1 MRQIVISIILIVVGF
16 EIIAQDT
23 DFSEFPYV
31 DYSRQKEYVI
41 ADIRITGVKYLQ
53 PQVLVNLSGLSVGDK
68 ITIPGDDI
76 TKAIEKYWKYGLFSD
91 VKMLID
97 KIEDNM
103 VYLQFYLLERPRL
116 SRIRFHGI
124 RKSENTDLNEKIELK
139 AGSQITDNVI
149 NNVKTIITR
158 HYVSKG
164 YYNIDINIIPGEDT
178 ASFNKVFLDVY
189 IDKDKKVKIGDIIF
203 EGNEVYSD
211 SKLRRLMKNT
221 KKKNLN
227 IFKASKYIEADYK
240 EDKGKLLS
248 FYNENGFRDA
258 QILETELKS
267 IDNNRLV
274 LVISLEEGKKYHVRN
289 LTWLGNT
296 QYPTEIL
303 DHLLG
308 FKKGDVYDQ
317 NLLEKRLH
325 TDQDAI
331 TSLYMDNGYL
341 FFSIDPVEVN
351 IEEDSVD
358 LEMRVY
364 EGKQATINE
373 VIIKGNTKTN
383 EHVVRR
389 ELRTRPG
396 ELFSKSDII
405 RSVRELAT
413 LGHFDPEKIAPNP
426 IPDPA
431 NGTVDLE
438 YQLEERANDQL
449 EVSGGWGG
457 FGFVGTI
464 GVRFSNFSARNMLN
478 GKAWRPV
485 PTGDGQT
492 LSIRA
497 QSNGRYYQGYNLS
510 FVEPWFGGK
519 KPNNF
524 SVSVFHSAM
533 KPYQYYSVENVDGY
547 FKIYGVSV
555 GLGHRLKWPDDYFTI
570 YNEIGFQR
578 YSLNKWTTDFFLS
591 NGAANTISFKTS
603 LSRSSQDQMIYPRKG
618 SMFALSLQL
627 TPPYSL
633 FRKDEFWKLS
643 ADEYL
648 RIEEEVRALPV
659 SETSDETSINEE
671 INRRI
676 TGEETKRM
684 FNLIEYHKWSFK
696 SAWYTA
702 LIGDLVLA
710 TKAEFGLLGFY
721 NHKIGHAPFEKFDVG
736 GSGMNYSNYYYGND
750 IIALRGYEE
759 GSLTPRSIIRNSEGE
774 FKPIDNGNIYNKYT
788 VELRYPFTTSES
800 ATIYG
805 LLFLEGG
812 NAWANFKEFNPFII
826 KRSAGIGLRAFLPM
840 FGLLGVDWGYGFDQQ
855 PGEDKS
861 HHGSQFHFMMGQQ
874 F

>member
-341 FFSIDPVEVN
+341 FFSIDPVEEV
-351 IEEDSVD
+351 SVD

-364 EGKQATINE
+364 
-373 VIIKGNTKTN
+373 
-383 EHVVRR
+383 
-389 ELRTRPG
+389 
-396 ELFSKSDII
+396 
-405 RSVRELAT
+405 
-413 LGHFDPEKIAPNP
+413 
-426 IPDPA
+426 
-431 NGTVDLE
+431 
-438 YQLEERANDQL
+438 
-449 EVSGGWGG
+449 
-457 FGFVGTI
+457 
-464 GVRFSNFSARNMLN
+464 
-478 GKAWRPV
+478 
-485 PTGDGQT
+485 
-492 LSIRA
+492 
-497 QSNGRYYQGYNLS
+497 
-510 FVEPWFGGK
+510 
-519 KPNNF
+519 
-524 SVSVFHSAM
+524 
-533 KPYQYYSVENVDGY
+533 
-547 FKIYGVSV
+547 
-555 GLGHRLKWPDDYFTI
+555 
-570 YNEIGFQR
+570 
-578 YSLNKWTTDFFLS
+578 
-591 NGAANTISFKTS
+591 
-603 LSRSSQDQMIYPRKG
+603 
-618 SMFALSLQL
+618 
-627 TPPYSL
+627 
-633 FRKDEFWKLS
+633 
-643 ADEYL
+643 
-648 RIEEEVRALPV
+648 
-659 SETSDETSINEE
+659 
-671 INRRI
+671 
-676 TGEETKRM
+676 
-684 FNLIEYHKWSFK
+684 
-696 SAWYTA
+696 
-702 LIGDLVLA
+702 
-710 TKAEFGLLGFY
+710 
-721 NHKIGHAPFEKFDVG
+721 
-736 GSGMNYSNYYYGND
+736 
-750 IIALRGYEE
+750 
-759 GSLTPRSIIRNSEGE
+759 
-774 FKPIDNGNIYNKYT
+774 
-788 VELRYPFTTSES
+788 
-800 ATIYG
+800 
-805 LLFLEGG
+805 
-812 NAWANFKEFNPFII
+812 
-826 KRSAGIGLRAFLPM
+826 
-840 FGLLGVDWGYGFDQQ
+840 
-855 PGEDKS
+855 
-861 HHGSQFHFMMGQQ
+861 
-874 F
+874 